1 MKQEVEYMPAIN
13 LTDDQELDL
22 IMQLPPER
30 KRAALF
36 ALAKDADIRREKR
49 FEQSEAQLR
58 RLCSERGLSW
68 DEMGEEER
76 EAFVDDLIHEDRKCP
91 T

>member
-1 MKQEVEYMPAIN
+1 MPAIN
-13 LTDDQELDL
+13 LTDEQVIDL
-22 IMQLPPER
+22 INQLPPER

-49 FEQSEAQLR
+49 FEQAEAKLR

-68 DEMGEEER
+68 DEMGEDER
-76 EAFVDDLIHEDRKCP
+76 EVFIDDLIHEDRQCSM
-91 T
+91 